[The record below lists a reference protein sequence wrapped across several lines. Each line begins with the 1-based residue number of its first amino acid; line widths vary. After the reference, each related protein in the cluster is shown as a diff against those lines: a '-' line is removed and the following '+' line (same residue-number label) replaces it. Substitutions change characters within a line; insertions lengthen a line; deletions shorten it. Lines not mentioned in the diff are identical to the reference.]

1 LDRSAT
7 EKKCHCVLRDILVEA
22 IARLMYSVANGEGN
36 SGVTHSLA
44 QSINVLRK
52 LDSTLF
58 LFLQNEMYF
67 YFS

>member
-1 LDRSAT
+1 
-7 EKKCHCVLRDILVEA
+7 
-22 IARLMYSVANGEGN
+22 MYSVANGEVN
-36 SGVTHSLA
+36 PVVTHSLA